1 MEDTMLNPFDK
12 DVETMWPYLV
22 AGFSVGFIAGV
33 TALII
38 VALTTAKKDKKDEE
52 KNNVQI

>member
-12 DVETMWPYLV
+12 EVKTMWPYLV

>member
-1 MEDTMLNPFDK
+1 
-12 DVETMWPYLV
+12 MWPYLV